1 MTILVSISQQLILS
15 SYACNSLDL
24 MTENNADTVVT
35 LIRSVEYNA
44 SYAYH
49 SLYAY
54 FDRDNVALKGFAK

>member
-1 MTILVSISQQLILS
+1 
-15 SYACNSLDL
+15 
-24 MTENNADTVVT
+24 MTEINADTVVT